1 MCHKW
6 TKFDSFFMRKKL
18 QLTLYLE
25 RYLLLFHLPL
35 AHFGRRHMLD
45 AFVLFST
52 GRKPFI
58 RFMEQWHTVHLNVY
72 LSICIEC
79 LKSWTPA
86 LMVNRVESR
95 CSRHLL
101 DMANALEVM
110 RIQQSSPFF
119 SFFSF
124 SFSFFGVWKAKYT
137 FMACLKC

>member
-25 RYLLLFHLPL
+25 RYLSLFHLPL
-35 AHFGRRHMLD
+35 AHFGRRQMLD

-101 DMANALEVM
+101 DMANAL
-110 RIQQSSPFF
+110 RWWGFNSHHLSFLSFPFPF
-119 SFFSF
+119 PFL
-124 SFSFFGVWKAKYT
+124 VWKAKYT